1 MESDTLNPTH
11 TERHTQKGYTLG
23 FFILSL
29 SRDGKEEPEQQQKRE
44 RLNSVFPHDD
54 ECYWY
59 FADTTL

>member
-11 TERHTQKGYTLG
+11 TETRKKVILLG
-23 FFILSL
+23 FLSSL

-54 ECYWY
+54 ECYC
-59 FADTTL
+59 FADSTL

>member
-11 TERHTQKGYTLG
+11 TERHTRKKVLLG
-23 FFILSL
+23 FLSSL